1 MRSIENEELVENTE
15 CGKWGLGWKK
25 NKKLKKNHI
34 KTYKSL
40 VIGSAMLFES

>member
-15 CGKWGLGWKK
+15 CGKWGMGWE
-25 NKKLKKNHI
+25 KNHI
-34 KTYKSL
+34 KTYKTL

>member
-15 CGKWGLGWKK
+15 CGKWGLGWEK
-25 NKKLKKNHI
+25 NKKKNHI

-40 VIGSAMLFES
+40 VIRSAMLFES

>member
-15 CGKWGLGWKK
+15 CGKWGLGWEK
-25 NKKLKKNHI
+25 NKKNHI

-40 VIGSAMLFES
+40 VIRSAMLFES

>member
-25 NKKLKKNHI
+25 IKNLKKNHI
-34 KTYKSL
+34 KLISRL
-40 VIGSAMLFES
+40 